1 MEKLGKQLLEDANK
15 RFISKTELLEACL
28 ESMTEDQLFEMAIK
42 YDYISTS
49 EDHEDYPTAVNPDQS
64 TPERIVDAVLARY
77 GE

>member
-1 MEKLGKQLLEDANK
+1 MEKLAKQLLEDANK

-28 ESMTEDQLFEMAIK
+28 EAMTEDQLFEMAIRH
-42 YDYISTS
+42 DYISTS
-49 EDHEDYPTAVNPDQS
+49 EEPGYPDAVNPDQS